1 MEVHFT
7 GCQPMLKDF
16 LRVLDVH
23 DIEGEN
29 NLLSPFSCEYR
40 QAGLFVGIIREFL
53 DEQALM
59 VRLRQTGRPV
69 EFVAKLLPQAAGS
82 EIELL
87 VV

>member
-7 GCQPMLKDF
+7 GCQHMLKDF

-29 NLLSPFSCEYR
+29 DLLSPFSGEFR
-40 QAGLFVGIIREFL
+40 QAGLFVGITREFL
-53 DEQALM
+53 DAKSLM

-69 EFVAKLLPQAAGS
+69 EFVGKLLP
-82 EIELL
+82 
-87 VV
+87 